1 MQAIFLD
8 RNRVITDASTDYELV
23 ILDGV
28 DEFQEPVRNPNLVS
42 QLNAVK
48 GWGVPV
54 LLRIVS
60 NAQWYS
66 DEVTS
71 IADKDDWAYVLN
83 KYTVDSASAM
93 IGVAKTNGTPVDG
106 LVITAWK
113 DEAKGTTSAW
123 VSLTMQ
129 YLSGAMDKWGLPVWM
144 EFPYVIDDAWDKG
157 QLVTYR
163 DNLGEYAIRP
173 AVKPTMKS
181 VEILMPDNAL
191 TYFPEIPEPDIPIPE
206 PEPEPYDEDA
216 YIAALMSL
224 PDILA
229 EAKRTNILLESIYK
243 LVEAY
248 APWRKK

>member
-48 GWGVPV
+48 SWGVPV

-71 IADKDDWAYVLN
+71 IANKDDWAYVLN
-83 KYTVDSASAM
+83 KYTVDATSAM

-106 LVITAWK
+106 LILTAWK

-129 YLSGAMDKWGLPVWM
+129 YLLEKVKASTWRLPVWM
-144 EFPYVIDDAWDKG
+144 EFPYVIDVMWDKG
-157 QLVTYR
+157 QLVTYGN
-163 DNLGEYAIRP
+163 NLGEYAVRP
-173 AVKPTMKS
+173 TDNPTMKS
-181 VEILMPDNAL
+181 VEILLPDNAL
-191 TYFPEIPEPDIPIPE
+191 TYFPEIPEPDIPI

-229 EAKRTNILLESIYK
+229 EAKRTNVLLESIYK

-248 APWRKK
+248 APWRKQ